1 MKLFFRRC
9 LPSVFFLLCGI
20 GAPAIYGQALI
31 HGNVKNTDGM
41 PIPGVNVQL
50 AGTTLGTTTD
60 FDGDFQL
67 VAEAQDSLVVSYM
80 GYVSQQLPVGTQT
93 EFEIILQ
100 EDEQSLGELV
110 INAGYYTTTERER
123 TGNIAKVTA
132 EEIELQPVTNP
143 LEALQGRMA
152 GVEVVQETGIPGAA
166 PRIKI
171 RGQNSLRNS
180 FGNNGN
186 LPLYIVDGMPLNS
199 TPLDSQN
206 LLLASTG
213 TDPLNTLNLSNIKS
227 IEVLKDA
234 DATAIYGS
242 RGANGVILITTKDGE
257 AGQHGIQVGVKL
269 YTGQSKVG
277 HFVDLLH
284 TPAYLQLRRQAF
296 ENDGVEATEVNAY
309 DLLLWD
315 QDRYTNWQKELFGKT
330 ASFTHMDMNVSGNN
344 ESTSYRVGGA
354 YQQQGTVFPG
364 DFSYEKKTFNL
375 SLRHH
380 SQDRKFQLQLS
391 TNYGIDKNDL
401 FSSSTLVSSAFSL
414 PPNAP
419 ELYTEDGTLNWENST
434 WNNPLAGLK
443 AKGITKVNNLIG
455 NLGLEYQLVPG
466 LSLKTNLGYTH
477 LTSEETIKQPREIY
491 DPATWDRVSNRSQHG
506 KVTRDSWI
514 VEPQL
519 AYHKKLGAHQL
530 NALVGGT
537 FQENTN
543 TNLRL
548 TGTGYSN
555 SHLIGNLG
563 AADEVTVSNHTNI
576 NYKYNAVFARLGY
589 NWKHTYFLNLTGRR
603 DGSSRFGPD
612 KRFAN
617 FGAVGAAWIFTK
629 ASFFQEHAPWL
640 SFGKLRASYGTT
652 GNDQIGDY
660 RYLDAYLATPGP
672 GGLYPTQLSNP
683 DFSWE
688 VNKKWEAGLQLG
700 FFNDRINLNLSGY
713 RNRSSNQLVGY
724 PLPAMTGFTSIEA
737 NLPATVENKGWE
749 IELSTFNFS
758 GPKFSW
764 QTSFNLSLPENKLLE
779 FPNIEETSYQN
790 TYRVGQPLHLAIL
803 YRFEGVDPET
813 GLYTVA
819 DVNGDGSY
827 NYDDRIVTKKL
838 GRQYFGGLQN
848 QLSYKGFSLRFLFE
862 FVKQKGAKFS
872 AVPPGRIGN
881 TLPGQVY
888 LGQEPAQSNSLQR
901 ASQSI
906 YALLAYNN
914 YAYNSD
920 FKITDASFVRLK
932 TLNIDYSLPKK
943 FLDPLG
949 LSSFTIFLHAQNL
962 FTLTDYIGMDPQN
975 PASKELPALQSF
987 TGGVQLNF

>member
-9 LPSVFFLLCGI
+9 LPSVLFLLCGI

-60 FDGDFQL
+60 FEGDFQL
-67 VAEAQDSLVVSYM
+67 VAQAQDSLVVSYM

-166 PRIKI
+166 PRIQI

-257 AGQHGIQVGVKL
+257 AGQHGIQVGAKL

-315 QDRYTNWQKELFGKT
+315 QDRYTNWQKEFFGKT
-330 ASFTHMDMNVSGNN
+330 ASFTHMDMNVSGAN

-375 SLRHH
+375 ALR
-380 SQDRKFQLQLS
+380 
-391 TNYGIDKNDL
+391 
-401 FSSSTLVSSAFSL
+401 
-414 PPNAP
+414 
-419 ELYTEDGTLNWENST
+419 
-434 WNNPLAGLK
+434 
-443 AKGITKVNNLIG
+443 
-455 NLGLEYQLVPG
+455 
-466 LSLKTNLGYTH
+466 
-477 LTSEETIKQPREIY
+477 
-491 DPATWDRVSNRSQHG
+491 
-506 KVTRDSWI
+506 
-514 VEPQL
+514 
-519 AYHKKLGAHQL
+519 
-530 NALVGGT
+530 
-537 FQENTN
+537 
-543 TNLRL
+543 
-548 TGTGYSN
+548 
-555 SHLIGNLG
+555 
-563 AADEVTVSNHTNI
+563 
-576 NYKYNAVFARLGY
+576 VFFY
-589 NWKHTYFLNLTGRR
+589 
-603 DGSSRFGPD
+603 
-612 KRFAN
+612 
-617 FGAVGAAWIFTK
+617 I
-629 ASFFQEHAPWL
+629 
-640 SFGKLRASYGTT
+640 SY
-652 GNDQIGDY
+652 I
-660 RYLDAYLATPGP
+660 
-672 GGLYPTQLSNP
+672 
-683 DFSWE
+683 
-688 VNKKWEAGLQLG
+688 
-700 FFNDRINLNLSGY
+700 
-713 RNRSSNQLVGY
+713 
-724 PLPAMTGFTSIEA
+724 
-737 NLPATVENKGWE
+737 
-749 IELSTFNFS
+749 STF
-758 GPKFSW
+758 
-764 QTSFNLSLPENKLLE
+764 
-779 FPNIEETSYQN
+779 
-790 TYRVGQPLHLAIL
+790 
-803 YRFEGVDPET
+803 
-813 GLYTVA
+813 VA
-819 DVNGDGSY
+819 
-827 NYDDRIVTKKL
+827 
-838 GRQYFGGLQN
+838 
-848 QLSYKGFSLRFLFE
+848 
-862 FVKQKGAKFS
+862 
-872 AVPPGRIGN
+872 
-881 TLPGQVY
+881 
-888 LGQEPAQSNSLQR
+888 
-901 ASQSI
+901 
-906 YALLAYNN
+906 
-914 YAYNSD
+914 
-920 FKITDASFVRLK
+920 
-932 TLNIDYSLPKK
+932 
-943 FLDPLG
+943 
-949 LSSFTIFLHAQNL
+949 
-962 FTLTDYIGMDPQN
+962 
-975 PASKELPALQSF
+975 
-987 TGGVQLNF
+987 